1 MAAVALAL
9 GAAALW
15 GTGDF
20 LGGLT
25 TRRLNV
31 LIVLFWSQL
40 VGLLG
45 LAVWIVL
52 SGDERPGAR
61 LLWAAGAG
69 IAGAVGLGCLYRGMA
84 VGAMGIVAPISA
96 TSPIVPLLVSVVRG
110 DSPAAVQWAGIGL
123 ALAGVV
129 LVSREPGRGRPARR
143 GGRRPGA
150 PRGARLRPLHRRARR
165 GGTGERAVGGCDGP
179 LQLRPRARRCA
190 RVDAHGAPGA
200 SAAGAPR
207 RRRRRLRHERERPPR
222 ARDDAWLAR
231 HRRRSERALPAD
243 DDSSRARDPPRATWR
258 HSDGRRADR
267 AHGCGPDRGRLTRHP
282 LAAAIGPEATRQ
294 TLKRML
300 STSPSST
307 T

>member
-84 VGAMGIVAPISA
+84 VGAMGIVAPISCSRRLSC
-96 TSPIVPLLVSVVRG
+96 TTLGEHSS
-110 DSPAAVQWAGIGL
+110 SSAAPPSA
-123 ALAGVV
+123 
-129 LVSREPGRGRPARR
+129 RP
-143 GGRRPGA
+143 
-150 PRGARLRPLHRRARR
+150 RRA
-165 GGTGERAVGGCDGP
+165 GCS
-179 LQLRPRARRCA
+179 
-190 RVDAHGAPGA
+190 VT
-200 SAAGAPR
+200 ST
-207 RRRRRLRHERERPPR
+207 
-222 ARDDAWLAR
+222 LA
-231 HRRRSERALPAD
+231 
-243 DDSSRARDPPRATWR
+243 
-258 HSDGRRADR
+258 
-267 AHGCGPDRGRLTRHP
+267 
-282 LAAAIGPEATRQ
+282 
-294 TLKRML
+294 
-300 STSPSST
+300 
-307 T
+307 

>member
-1 MAAVALAL
+1 MAAVVLAL

-96 TSPIVPLLVSVVRG
+96 TSPIVPLLVSAVRG
-110 DSPAAVQWAGIGL
+110 ASPAAVPWVGIGP
-123 ALAGVV
+123 ALA
-129 LVSREPGRGRPARR
+129 
-143 GGRRPGA
+143 
-150 PRGARLRPLHRRARR
+150 
-165 GGTGERAVGGCDGP
+165 
-179 LQLRPRARRCA
+179 
-190 RVDAHGAPGA
+190 
-200 SAAGAPR
+200 
-207 RRRRRLRHERERPPR
+207 
-222 ARDDAWLAR
+222 
-231 HRRRSERALPAD
+231 
-243 DDSSRARDPPRATWR
+243 
-258 HSDGRRADR
+258 
-267 AHGCGPDRGRLTRHP
+267 
-282 LAAAIGPEATRQ
+282 
-294 TLKRML
+294 
-300 STSPSST
+300 
-307 T
+307 